1 MKKTIIPEIKKEFI
15 NKLADEGTREDGR
28 NLAEIRTLNFDTG
41 VIGTANGS
49 ARLSLGKTDIMVGVK
64 LQIGTPYPDK
74 PDQGVLMTG
83 CELKPMAHPTFDGG
97 APSVEAVEI
106 ARVVDRGIRESGM
119 MDMHAFCITPGE
131 KVWMVYLDIQV
142 LNYDGNLFDAATM
155 AGVLALHN
163 TIVPAAANALGEN
176 YPLPVTLWPLTATFV
191 KINNHLM
198 IDPTFTEEHA
208 ADARLT
214 ISIDDNGDIRAMQK
228 GLKGALTYDEV
239 IRALD
244 IAQELTQNIRASL
257 QKSTGV

>member
-28 NLAEIRTLNFDTG
+28 GLSDMRELEFEINI
-41 VIGTANGS
+41 IGTANGS
-49 ARLSLGKTDIMVGVK
+49 ARLSLGKTEVIVGVK
-64 LQIGTPYPDK
+64 LQIGIPYPDK
-74 PDQGVLMTG
+74 LDQGVLMTG
-83 CELKPMAHPTFDGG
+83 CEMKPMAHPAFEGG
-97 APSVEAVEI
+97 APSMEAVEI

-119 MDMHAFCITPGE
+119 MDMHSFCIEPGQ
-131 KVWMVYLDIQV
+131 KVWMVFLDIQV

-163 TIVPAAANALGEN
+163 TTVPAAANDLGED
-176 YPLPVTLWPLTATFV
+176 YQLPVSLWPLTSTVV
-191 KINNHLM
+191 KIKNNLLA
-198 IDPTFTEEHA
+198 DPTFTEENV

-214 ISIDDNGDIRAMQK
+214 VSIDDNGDIRAMQK

-244 IAQELTQNIRASL
+244 IAQELTQNMRARL
-257 QKSTGV
+257 QKSKGV

>member
-28 NLAEIRTLNFDTG
+28 GLSENRKLVFKTG
-41 VIGTANGS
+41 IIGTANGS
-49 ARLSLGKTDIMVGVK
+49 ARLSLGKTEVMVGVK

-83 CELKPMAHPTFDGG
+83 CELKPMAHPAFDGG
-97 APSVEAVEI
+97 APSMEAVEI

-119 MDMHAFCITPGE
+119 INLHDFCITPGE
-131 KVWMVYLDIQV
+131 KVWMIFLDIQV

-163 TIVPAAANALGEN
+163 TVVPAAANGQKED
-176 YPLPVTLWPLTATFV
+176 YSLPVTLWPLTATLV
-191 KINNHLM
+191 KIKNNLM
-198 IDPTFTEEHA
+198 TDPTFTEENV

-214 ISIDDNGDIRAMQK
+214 VSIDDNGDIRAMQK
-228 GLKGALTYDEV
+228 GLRGALTYDEV

-244 IAQELTQNIRASL
+244 MAQERTQNMRASI
-257 QKSTGV
+257 QKSTGM